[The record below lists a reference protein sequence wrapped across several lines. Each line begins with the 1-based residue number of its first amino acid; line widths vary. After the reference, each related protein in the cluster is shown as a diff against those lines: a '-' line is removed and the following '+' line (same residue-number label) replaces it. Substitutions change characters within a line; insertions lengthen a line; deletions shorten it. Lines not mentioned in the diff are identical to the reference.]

1 MMVLQIEVPMKD
13 KDYVVTVDVRGFN
26 FYVST
31 IGEVAE
37 KYNLNI
43 FQLSHLR
50 NTGELQLF
58 NGAVTITYP

>member
-1 MMVLQIEVPMKD
+1 MMVLQIEVLMKD

-31 IGEVAE
+31 MGEVAE

-43 FQLSHLR
+43 FQIP
-50 NTGELQLF
+50 
-58 NGAVTITYP
+58 V

>member
-1 MMVLQIEVPMKD
+1 MKD

-31 IGEVAE
+31 MGEVAE

-58 NGAVTITYP
+58 NGAVTVTYP